1 MIITMKAKI
10 INLISDE
17 RMGGIK
23 TSLSSLMDSRL
34 KERFEFAIAS
44 LHRAKAS
51 IRNFQP
57 DIILVHDACSW
68 KILPRLLVLKFLKQK
83 SKLIIQ
89 DHHYS
94 AAFERSQVPS
104 LSRFR
109 LMLKL
114 CHWCAD
120 RVLVVSHAQAAWMLK
135 HQLVR
140 RSKITTIQQGLNCDR
155 FLGLPL
161 KPITKHLIFAAYGR
175 FDAQKGFDILLQ
187 SCKLIPQIDFHL
199 KIAGYG
205 SDEDLLKRLAEGN
218 PKVQFVGKIDDV
230 PSFLA
235 DCDVVIIPSRW
246 EPWGNVCLEAKAAGK
261 PIIVSAVDGLVEQAQ
276 GIGLLVPPDNP
287 QVLAQ
292 AIVQICEMLPED
304 LSAWGINGRES
315 VRNAWDQHLTAWE
328 ALLCQLLIN

>member
-1 MIITMKAKI
+1 MKAKI

-17 RMGGIK
+17 RMGGVK
-23 TSLSSLMDSRL
+23 TSLSSLMASRL
-34 KERFEFAIAS
+34 KEQFELVIAP

-57 DIILVHDACSW
+57 DIIFVHDACSW

-83 SKLIIQ
+83 SKLVIQ

-94 AAFERSQVPS
+94 AAFERLQVP
-104 LSRFR
+104 LPSRFR

-120 RVLVVSHAQAAWMLK
+120 RILVVSQAQAAWILK
-135 HQLVR
+135 YQLVR
-140 RSKITTIQQGLNCDR
+140 PSKLTVIQQGLNCDR

-161 KPITKHLIFAAYGR
+161 KPITKPLIFAAYGR
-175 FDAQKGFDILLQ
+175 FDAQKGFDVLLQ
-187 SCKLIPQIDFHL
+187 SCRLIPQIDFHL

-205 SDEDLLKRLAEGN
+205 SDEDLLQRLAEGN

-261 PIIVSAVDGLVEQAQ
+261 PIVVSAVDGLVEQAQ

-287 QVLAQ
+287 PALAQ
-292 AIVQICEMLPED
+292 AIVQICEMSPAD
-304 LSAWGINGRES
+304 LSAWGIKGRES

-328 ALLCQLLIN
+328 ALLCQLLAN